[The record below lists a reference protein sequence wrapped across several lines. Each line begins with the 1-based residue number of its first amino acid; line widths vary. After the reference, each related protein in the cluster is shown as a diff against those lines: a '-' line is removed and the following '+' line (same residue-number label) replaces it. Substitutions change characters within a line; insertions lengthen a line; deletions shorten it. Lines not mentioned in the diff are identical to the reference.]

1 MILCLL
7 GNRRLCAPGMLL
19 MGQSIASDTL
29 VSRNAFYS
37 FWRDAGFPV
46 DFEFKHYHI
55 WNEPVFSG
63 ILLPLLKEMSPNASD
78 KSANS
83 SLARFMHEC
92 AVYSFRHLIV
102 HVAFGIIGVQN
113 TDHCVS

>member
-1 MILCLL
+1 
-7 GNRRLCAPGMLL
+7 MLL

-55 WNEPVFSG
+55 WNEPVFFRDFAATAKG
-63 ILLPLLKEMSPNASD
+63 DVAKRIGQIRKLKPGKIHA
-78 KSANS
+78 
-83 SLARFMHEC
+83 
-92 AVYSFRHLIV
+92 
-102 HVAFGIIGVQN
+102 
-113 TDHCVS
+113 